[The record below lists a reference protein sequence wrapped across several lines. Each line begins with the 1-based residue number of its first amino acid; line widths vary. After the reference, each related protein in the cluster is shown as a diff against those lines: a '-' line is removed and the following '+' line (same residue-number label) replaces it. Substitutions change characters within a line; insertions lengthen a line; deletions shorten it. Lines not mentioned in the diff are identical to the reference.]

1 MKLSILQKHKTKL
14 FKLKILNTKI
24 HKSQKNFDY
33 LLFTDMETRLK
44 KILHIIYKFHAANKK
59 ILFVGTPL
67 KLNNQIKQLLRGK
80 KHSFIPESIWMS
92 GIITNASSSFK
103 YLIKRHAINND
114 KTSKLLFSLKNQAD
128 LIVVLNESFN
138 ITALAESS
146 LKRVPTISLNTTY
159 NVTDLNLSTYKV
171 PGNYSF
177 NEKKIRSNIFFLFLG
192 SLLKK
197 AERVR
202 KRQIRV
208 NMVLKERK
216 LERKK
221 FKKLERQSNKNY
233 WKKTRYKR
241 HGFV

>member
-1 MKLSILQKHKTKL
+1 MKLSTLHRRKNKL

-33 LLFTDMETRLK
+33 LLFKDMETRLK

-67 KLNNQIKQLLRGK
+67 KLNNQIKQLLKGK
-80 KHSFIPESIWMS
+80 KHSFVPESIWMS
-92 GIITNASSSFK
+92 GIITNSSSSFK
-103 YLIKRHAINND
+103 HLIKRHAINND

-128 LIVVLNESFN
+128 LIVILNEGLN

-146 LKRVPTISLNTTY
+146 LKRVPTISLNTTCTLT
-159 NVTDLNLSTYKV
+159 NLNLSTYKV

-177 NEKKIRSNIFFLFLG
+177 NEKKIRNNLFFLLLG

-197 AERVR
+197 AEVVK
-202 KRQIRV
+202 KRQI
-208 NMVLKERK
+208 K
-216 LERKK
+216 LNAKRKK
-221 FKKLERQSNKNY
+221 LKLQLRKKNLNKAHY
-233 WKKTRYKR
+233 KHHVSIKKKQI
-241 HGFV
+241 